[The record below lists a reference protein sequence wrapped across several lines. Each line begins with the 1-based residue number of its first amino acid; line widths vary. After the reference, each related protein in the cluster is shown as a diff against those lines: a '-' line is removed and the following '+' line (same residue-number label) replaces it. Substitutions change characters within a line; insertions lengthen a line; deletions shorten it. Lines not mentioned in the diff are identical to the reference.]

1 MKGLIF
7 FLIACLTPWLAQAET
22 MYVSDELV
30 LGVYSD
36 KAQSARV
43 TTLKS
48 GASLEVLARDGEYVQ
63 VRLGDAREGWV
74 KASYLTQREPAAARV
89 KKLEDDLRRLR
100 GGVAA
105 KTDPAAV
112 AEITRLSAALAAK
125 QTELDAVLNARA
137 AATAAP
143 QRMPRHG
150 LWSLIAI
157 ALAGA
162 GGFFAGYQLLARR
175 LRQKFGGIKVY

>member
-1 MKGLIF
+1 
-7 FLIACLTPWLAQAET
+7 

-48 GASLEVLARDGEYVQ
+48 GASLEVLARDGEYIQ

-74 KASYLTQREPAAARV
+74 KASYLTQREPAATRV

-100 GGVAA
+100 GGMAV
-105 KTDPAAV
+105 KSDPAAV
-112 AEITRLSAALAAK
+112 AEIARLSAELAAK
-125 QTELDAVLNARA
+125 QSELD
-137 AATAAP
+137 AATAARAAP
-143 QRMPRHG
+143 ATAPHGMPRHG

-157 ALAGA
+157 AVAAA

>member
-1 MKGLIF
+1 MKPLL
-7 FLIACLTPWLAQAET
+7 FLVIACLMPWLAQAET

-36 KAQSARV
+36 KAQSERV
-43 TTLKS
+43 ATLKS

-100 GGVAA
+100 GGGAA
-105 KTDPAAV
+105 KTDPAAA
-112 AEITRLSAALAAK
+112 AEIARLSAALAAK
-125 QTELDAVLNARA
+125 QNELDAAQGSRA
-137 AATAAP
+137 APVAP
-143 QRMPRHG
+143 PQGMPRHG

-157 ALAGA
+157 AIAGA
-162 GGFFAGYQLLARR
+162 GGFLAGYQLLARR

>member
-1 MKGLIF
+1 MKPLMLF
-7 FLIACLTPWLAQAET
+7 VIACLTPWLARAET

-36 KAQSARV
+36 KAQSSRL

-48 GASLEVLARDGEYVQ
+48 GASLEVLARDGEYMQ

-100 GGVAA
+100 GSAA
-105 KTDPAAV
+105 PKADSAAV
-112 AEITRLSAALAAK
+112 AQIARLSAALAAK
-125 QTELDAVLNARA
+125 QSELDAALSLRA
-137 AATAAP
+137 APAAA
-143 QRMPRHG
+143 RHGMPRHG

-157 ALAGA
+157 ALAGG
-162 GGFFAGYQLLARR
+162 GGFFAGYQVLARR